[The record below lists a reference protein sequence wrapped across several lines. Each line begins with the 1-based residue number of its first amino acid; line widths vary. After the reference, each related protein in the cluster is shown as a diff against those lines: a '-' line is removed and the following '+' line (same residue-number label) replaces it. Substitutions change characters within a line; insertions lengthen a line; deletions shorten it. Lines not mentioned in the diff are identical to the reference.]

1 MLFASCILLL
11 GGYTAQA
18 IGLEYTTAARGAF
31 TGTFTVLAVP
41 LLVGFSGRKV
51 PATTW
56 VAAVV
61 ALIGIADYE
70 LLVPLMPE
78 AAGHAEPVQF
88 IKHTPL
94 YSILSRGMIGRHS
107 AAGWTLLATTKNMQ
121 RCLRQLGVH
130 ILLKLAYNGPKPGQ
144 VSASAA
150 GIK

>member
-78 AAGHAEPVQF
+78 AAGHAEPVHSPM
-88 IKHTPL
+88 HTDTVAADTAATDEAVAQLANPGWL
-94 YSILSRGMIGRHS
+94 YGHCTAFS
-107 AAGWTLLATTKNMQ
+107 AEA
-121 RCLRQLGVH
+121 
-130 ILLKLAYNGPKPGQ
+130 
-144 VSASAA
+144 
-150 GIK
+150 